1 MEAAEKRK
9 KEIEQQKRVASVHE
23 EDEELKLDLQ
33 EIPSQ
38 PSGATEIPE
47 TQEINNVIQPIEA
60 DPATNYLDKATNED
74 VAVAMLTS
82 TSVTD
87 SQQQTTKQVIVPA
100 VSGM

>member
-38 PSGATEIPE
+38 ASGATEIPE
-47 TQEINNVIQPIEA
+47 TQEIDNVIQPTEA

-87 SQQQTTKQVIVPA
+87 SQQPTTKQVIVPA
-100 VSGM
+100 VTGM